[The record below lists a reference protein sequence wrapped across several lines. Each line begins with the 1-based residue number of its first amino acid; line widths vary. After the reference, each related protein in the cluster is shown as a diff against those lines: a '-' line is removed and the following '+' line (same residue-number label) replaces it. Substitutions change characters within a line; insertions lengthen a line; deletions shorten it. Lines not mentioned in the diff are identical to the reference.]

1 MTQTLK
7 QEGLVPVGVEV
18 LPLDLGLQL
27 VLLVRQQVDFDEGV
41 RGAGEVLG
49 RELLA
54 SEHLDGQG
62 RVLEAVAY
70 AKLDA
75 AQLLADRPLAIVI
88 LRTWGQLQGHK
99 CSQINI
105 YTWCCGR
112 SSSSHSHEKP
122 SPRAHAFC
130 GASTCTWT
138 VTARSC
144 EGRRFQSCVSITAY
158 SSSCSEAEI
167 GRALRELREFYF
179 PSNVLKR
186 QEVLRLKIEEL

>member
-27 VLLVRQQVDFDEGV
+27 VLLVGQQVDFDEGV

-49 RELLA
+49 WELLA

-75 AQLLADRPLAIVI
+75 AQLLADRPLAVVI
-88 LRTWGQLQGHK
+88 L
-99 CSQINI
+99 
-105 YTWCCGR
+105 
-112 SSSSHSHEKP
+112 
-122 SPRAHAFC
+122 
-130 GASTCTWT
+130 
-138 VTARSC
+138 
-144 EGRRFQSCVSITAY
+144 
-158 SSSCSEAEI
+158 
-167 GRALRELREFYF
+167 
-179 PSNVLKR
+179 
-186 QEVLRLKIEEL
+186 